1 MTLWHIFPYKTISF
15 LSMDVEPIVIEQIYV
30 LIDAYV
36 QVPARLNSV

>member
-1 MTLWHIFPYKTISF
+1 MFPYKT
-15 LSMDVEPIVIEQIYV
+15 LSSLSTAVGPIVIEQNYV